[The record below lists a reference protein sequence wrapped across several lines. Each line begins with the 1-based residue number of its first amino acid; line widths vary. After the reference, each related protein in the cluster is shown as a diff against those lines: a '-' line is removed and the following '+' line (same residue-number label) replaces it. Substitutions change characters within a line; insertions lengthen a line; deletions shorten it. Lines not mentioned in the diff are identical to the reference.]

1 MREQRIHT
9 ALPVR
14 VTLADAGRTTSLNA
28 CTIDVSQKGARL
40 IGLAGVKAP
49 GELIAIRRK
58 ASEAQFRVIWIGKP
72 QTPHEGQVGVECV
85 DTDKVIWDVDF
96 AKVHEDFEPLS
107 TSQKPGEKQ
116 PPRYSCEGRVLIW
129 SQREDRGGFEAELQA
144 IGPSFC
150 EFKSA
155 TSFQGPLLLQ
165 VYTEDTQMTVK
176 GIAREASNGRSL
188 VDFTEIRRGDRL
200 VLQNLISRLSRKS
213 SQRSEPVNYDPRN

>member
-14 VTLADAGRTTSLNA
+14 VTLADEGRTTSLNA

-40 IGLAGVKAP
+40 IGVVGVKAP
-49 GELIAIRRK
+49 GQLIAIRRK

-85 DTDKVIWDVDF
+85 DTDRVIWDVDF
-96 AKVHEDFEPLS
+96 AKVHEDFEPLA
-107 TSQKPGEKQ
+107 TNLKPGDKQ
-116 PPRYSCEGRVLIW
+116 PPRYSCEGKILVW
-129 SQREDRGGFEAELQA
+129 SQQGSGFEAELQA

-165 VYTEDTQMTVK
+165 VYTEDAQMTVK

-188 VDFTEIRRGDRL
+188 VDFTAIRRGDRL
-200 VLQNLISRLSRKS
+200 ELQNLISRLSRKS
-213 SQRSEPVNYDPRN
+213 SQRSDPVNYDPRN